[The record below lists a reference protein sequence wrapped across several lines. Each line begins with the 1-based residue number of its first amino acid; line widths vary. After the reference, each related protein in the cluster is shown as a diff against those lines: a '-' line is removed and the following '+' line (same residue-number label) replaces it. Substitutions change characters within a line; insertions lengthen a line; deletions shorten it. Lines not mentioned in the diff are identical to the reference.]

1 MSPCKGMVV
10 IVFVCVV
17 GGCKTLHSAVGCGR
31 ASSPYSRAKERKRRL
46 SALFSSI
53 RSIQPGHPLQDAVL
67 IVLGTVLEPLVLEYR
82 HTTTHSTQPLTDR
95 EEMTRKST

>member
-31 ASSPYSRAKERKRRL
+31 ASSPYSRAKERKENFFFRPFISR
-46 SALFSSI
+46 

-67 IVLGTVLEPLVLEYR
+67 IVLGTVLEPLVLEYQHTNTQR
-82 HTTTHSTQPLTDR
+82 HTAHSHSQIEKR
-95 EEMTRKST
+95 